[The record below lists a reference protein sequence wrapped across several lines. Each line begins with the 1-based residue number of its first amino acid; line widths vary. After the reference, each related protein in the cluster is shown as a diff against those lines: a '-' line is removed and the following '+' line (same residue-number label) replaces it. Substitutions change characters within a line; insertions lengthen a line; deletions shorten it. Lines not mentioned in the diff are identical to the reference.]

1 MPHLRFILL
10 FLAFTPVIIQA
21 QNRTQRSITGI
32 VLEAETGNP
41 LEFANVTLKQLPD
54 SSFLGGTITD
64 AKGRF
69 TLDAKPGNLLVGI
82 SFAGFEK
89 TEKVTRIEKSQTTV
103 NLGKI
108 ALRLSNYVLDE
119 AVIEGERSQV
129 SLTLEKKTFEVG
141 QDLAS
146 IGGSATDVLENVP
159 SVTVDAEG
167 NVSLRGSGNVRILID
182 GRQSGMVA
190 LSAQDALQMLPADMI
205 ERVEVIT
212 NPSARYDA
220 EGMAGIINIITKK
233 EKKKGTNGT
242 LSLTAGEPRN
252 YQASL
257 NLNHRT
263 GNWNFFGGY
272 GYRNSAFAGFSNEDR
287 TTMVDDSISFVTQR
301 QDRNR
306 SRESH
311 SLQGGVEYRAGQ
323 YNLITLNGSWRQ
335 SIGDNRNTVE
345 YTFADDQGLY
355 GTGLR
360 YNVEEENRVSTD
372 WSLNYTRT
380 FPEKDK
386 KLMVDFSYTASDETE
401 DTDAEQYDVTT
412 TGRYNQG
419 EILYQH
425 SLNKENVN
433 NVVFQADFIDPV
445 GEKGKFEAGIKSS
458 FRIISS
464 DYMVEE
470 RSDFTQD
477 WVVLPNVTNALTYNE
492 IIHAG
497 YVMYSQA
504 FDKFSFAAGVR
515 TEYTD
520 ILIEQQQLGTEDRK
534 EYINP
539 FPTIHL
545 SYAFNK
551 FESVQLSYSRRINRP
566 GFWELNP
573 FYSYDNPLSFRSGNP
588 DLDPEFTNSLELG
601 YLVFKD
607 KWNVN
612 PAVYVRHTTGV
623 IQRIQFVQDGVT
635 ISRPENAN
643 TQLSYGIELT
653 GTYKPWKWWTLNGTI
668 NGYGAQLDGTNIQDG
683 AQRDFFTYTVQ
694 ASSMMRLPKDINVQL
709 RGNYEAEQETAQGR
723 RLSIWRMDLAIT
735 KDFWDKRAN
744 ASFKIQDVFNS
755 RIRRS
760 ESSGADFQ
768 IYQEGRWRPR
778 MFIIGF
784 TYRLNP
790 NERDTSRGSR
800 DFDGGGE

>member
-1 MPHLRFILL
+1 MPYVRTFLL
-10 FLAFTPVIIQA
+10 FLAFTPYFLVA
-21 QNRTQRSITGI
+21 QNRTSKTITGT
-32 VLEAETGNP
+32 VLEAGTGNP
-41 LEFANVTLKQLPD
+41 LEFANVTVTQLPD
-54 SSFLGGTITD
+54 SNFLGGTITNQ
-64 AKGRF
+64 KGKF
-69 TLDAKPGNLLVGI
+69 TLDAKPGDLLVRI
-82 SFAGFEK
+82 SFAGFESI
-89 TEKVTRIEKSQTTV
+89 EKVQRLERGKSNL
-103 NLGKI
+103 NLGTI
-108 ALRLSNYVLDE
+108 EMQLSNYVFEE

-129 SLTLEKKTFEVG
+129 SLSLEKKTFEVG

-167 NVSLRGSGNVRILID
+167 NISLRGSGNVRILID

-272 GYRNSAFAGFSNEDR
+272 GYRNGAYQGFSLEER
-287 TTMVDDSISFVTQR
+287 TTIEDDSISFVNQDQR
-301 QDRNR
+301 RNR
-306 SRESH
+306 ARESH
-311 SLQGGVEYRAGQ
+311 SIQGGIEYRAGKH
-323 YNLITLNGSWRQ
+323 NLISLNGSWRR
-335 SIGDNRNTVE
+335 SLGDNRNSVT
-345 YTFADDQGLY
+345 YTFADADGTY
-355 GTGLR
+355 GTGTR
-360 YNVEEENRVSTD
+360 FNVEEENRESTD
-372 WSLNYTRT
+372 FSVNYTRT
-380 FPEKDK
+380 FSEKDK
-386 KLMVDFSYTASDETE
+386 KLLVDFSYTGSDETE
-401 DTDAEQYDVTT
+401 DTDAEQYNVTT
-412 TGRYNQG
+412 TGRFEEN

-425 SLNKENVN
+425 SLNQEDVN
-433 NVVFQADFIDPV
+433 NIVFQADFIDPI

-458 FRIISS
+458 YRIIGSN
-464 DYMVEE
+464 YMVEE
-470 RSDFTQD
+470 RNAISED
-477 WVVLPNVTNALTYNE
+477 WEVLPNVTNSLTYNE

-504 FDKFSFAAGVR
+504 FDKFSFAAGLR

-520 ILIEQQQLGTEDRK
+520 ILIEQDQLGTKDRK

-545 SYAFNK
+545 SYAFDDYK
-551 FESVQLSYSRRINRP
+551 SMQLSYSRRINRP

-588 DLDPEFTNSLELG
+588 NLDPEYTNAVELG
-601 YLVFKD
+601 YLIFKD
-607 KWNVN
+607 KWNIN

-623 IQRIQFVQDGVT
+623 IQRIQYIENGVT

-643 TQLSYGIELT
+643 TQTSYGIELT
-653 GTYKPWKWWTLNGTI
+653 GTYKPLKWWTLNGTI
-668 NGYGAQLDGTNIQDG
+668 NGYGAQLDGSNIQDG

-694 ASSMMRLPKDINVQL
+694 ASSMMRIPNWFNVQV
-709 RGNYEAEQETAQGR
+709 RGNYQAERETAQGK
-723 RLSIWRMDLAIT
+723 RLSITRMDVAVT
-735 KDFWDKRAN
+735 KDFLQGKAN

-760 ESSGADFQ
+760 ESSGTNFD
-768 IYQEGRWRPR
+768 IYQEGQWRPR

-790 NERDTSRGSR
+790 NERDTSRGKR
-800 DFDGGGE
+800 GFDGGGE